1 MCHCKGMCLKG
12 CICRS
17 EGVSC
22 TVRCGCLREKCQ
34 LRSLEKPPVI
44 EENDDEDSSTDKE
57 NNEENEEPRANIS
70 PIMKSKR
77 IVVPMKT
84 VPVQEAA
91 DMEMSFA
98 TQKNLNKVKVA
109 KIKVETFKKPL
120 DPSPYVTIDC
130 SILAPRPENRNHV
143 FSTPVY
149 QKFKTNHIRNASD
162 SH

>member
-1 MCHCKGMCLKG
+1 MNHFKLKNPCG
-12 CICRS
+12 SLRQFFFPKR
-17 EGVSC
+17 GKPKFANC
-22 TVRCGCLREKCQ
+22 TLC
-34 LRSLEKPPVI
+34 
-44 EENDDEDSSTDKE
+44 EDSSTDKE
-57 NNEENEEPRANIS
+57 NNEENEEPRANIA

-98 TQKNLNKVKVA
+98 TKKNLNKVKVA
-109 KIKVETFKKPL
+109 KKKVETFKKPL
-120 DPSPYVTIDC
+120 DPSPDVTIDC
-130 SILAPRPENRNHV
+130 SILAPRPTNRNHV